1 MEIILPQCLKKN
13 QSASRKP
20 NRLQKNRATADK
32 SPVDISA
39 IALQGLETSQAQ
51 FDQAAGRLASVG
63 SPSPGTAS
71 VDTVDLSAQTISL
84 LSAKN
89 AFELNLSVMKIANEM
104 QSHLV
109 DLLG

>member
-1 MEIILPQCLKKN
+1 MAIIFPQSV
-13 QSASRKP
+13 QG
-20 NRLQKNRATADK
+20 NRPPADK

-51 FDQAAGRLASVG
+51 FDQAAGRLASLG
-63 SPSPGTAS
+63 SPSPEAAS

-89 AFELNLSVMKIANEM
+89 AFEMNISVMKVANEM
-104 QSHLV
+104 QARLI